1 MKEFSATQLQQYLQT
16 TNDDPLLLDVREQW
30 EFDRCKIDGSVLVP
44 MGQIPGQLNE
54 LDPDRVTVVICHHG
68 IRSRS
73 VGNYLERAGFEN
85 IINLS
90 GGVDAWAREVDLD
103 MAVY

>member
-1 MKEFSATQLQQYLQT
+1 MQEFSATQLDDYLKST
-16 TNDDPLLLDVREQW
+16 DEVPLLLDVREEW
-30 EFDRCKIDGSVLVP
+30 EFDRCKIDGSILIP

-54 LDPDRVTVVICHHG
+54 LDPDRVTVMICHHG
-68 IRSRS
+68 IRSRHI
-73 VGNYLERAGFEN
+73 GIYLEREGFEK

-90 GGVDAWAREVDLD
+90 GGVDAWARDVDPT